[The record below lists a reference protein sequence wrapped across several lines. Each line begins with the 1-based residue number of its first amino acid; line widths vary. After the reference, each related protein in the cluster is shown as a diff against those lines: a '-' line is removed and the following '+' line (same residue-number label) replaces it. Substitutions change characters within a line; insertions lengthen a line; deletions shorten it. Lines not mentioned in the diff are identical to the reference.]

1 MNNGNTHQVS
11 AAGENSPRTPRI
23 YLAGKIRKNCWRH
36 QLVKG
41 LREHDW
47 NLGPLPQLGFTYVG
61 PFFVSCDHGCYHTNN
76 SHGNTMGHQPSE
88 SELAL
93 HQKAVV
99 QRCRSAI
106 NQADIVFC
114 FIESLDCFG
123 TIAEIERA
131 HILGKCVVIAFAPG
145 LASAEENDLWFV
157 CTDAHSVHYDVTEAE
172 LPKLLALSILGAPW
186 L

>member
-1 MNNGNTHQVS
+1 MGN
-11 AAGENSPRTPRI
+11 R
-23 YLAGKIRKNCWRH
+23 
-36 QLVKG
+36 
-41 LREHDW
+41 
-47 NLGPLPQLGFTYVG
+47 
-61 PFFVSCDHGCYHTNN
+61 
-76 SHGNTMGHQPSE
+76 PSK
-88 SELAL
+88 SELDL

-106 NQADIVFC
+106 HQADIVFC

-145 LASAEENDLWFV
+145 IARPDVNDMWFV
-157 CTDAHSVHYDVTEAE
+157 CSDAYSVHYDVTEGE
-172 LPKLLALSILGAPW
+172 LPMLLALSILGAPW